1 MAKKPGGLG
10 RQYYEIFDDNA
21 FTSAQNNVA
30 QSLRIS
36 EIEPRADQP
45 RKDFNREALESLADS
60 ISAMGVLQPIVVRE
74 NIRYP
79 GTYEII
85 AGERRWRAAKMAGL
99 SEIPAVVLD
108 SDELKTAQVA
118 LIENLQRENLN
129 SLEEAMAY
137 AALIDKFNLTQEQI
151 AKQVGKSRSAVA
163 NTLRLLDLPEAI
175 AEMVKDGSL
184 SAGHART
191 LLPLENPEEMEAAA
205 NRIVAR
211 SLSVRDAEALVKR
224 LLSMADETDQV
235 EINSE
240 KGLEKLTK
248 IHMKELENRA
258 RATLSRRVRITNTG
272 KKKTVELTFEN
283 NEDLESLLKILCGQD
298 FFADEQF

>member
-21 FTSAQNNVA
+21 FTSSQNNVA

-36 EIEPRADQP
+36 EIEPRSDQP

-74 NIRYP
+74 NINYP

-108 SDELKTAQVA
+108 SDDLKTAQVA

-129 SLEEAMAY
+129 AIEEAMAY
-137 AALIDKFNLTQEQI
+137 AALIEKFDLTQEQI
-151 AKQVGKSRSAVA
+151 AKQVGKSRSAIA

-175 AEMVKDGSL
+175 AELVKEGSL

-191 LLPLENPEEMEAAA
+191 LLPLNDAEEMETVA
-205 NRIVAR
+205 NRIMAR

-224 LLSMADETDQV
+224 ILAHADENQI
-235 EINSE
+235 ELGSE
-240 KGLEKLTK
+240 KGIEKLTR

-258 RATLSRRVRITNTG
+258 RATLSRRVRIVNTG
-272 KKKTVELTFEN
+272 KKKTLELTFEN
-283 NEDLESLLKILCGQD
+283 NEDLESLLKTLCGQD
-298 FFADEQF
+298 FFSREGF

>member
-10 RQYYEIFDDNA
+10 RQYFEIFDDNA
-21 FTSAQNNVA
+21 FTSSQNNVA

-36 EIEPRADQP
+36 DIEPRKDQP

-60 ISAMGVLQPIVVRE
+60 IAAMGVLQPIVVRE
-74 NIRYP
+74 NLQYP
-79 GTYEII
+79 GAYEII
-85 AGERRWRAAKMAGL
+85 AGERRWRAAKIAGL

-129 SLEEAMAY
+129 AIEEAMAY
-137 AALIDKFNLTQEQI
+137 AALIEKFALTQDQI

-175 AEMVKDGSL
+175 AEMVKEGKL

-191 LLPLENPEEMEAAA
+191 LLPLADAEVMETAA
-205 NRIVAR
+205 NRIIAR

-224 LLSMADETDQV
+224 LLAQEEVADQV
-235 EINSE
+235 DLDSD
-240 KGLEKLTK
+240 KGLEKLTR
-248 IHMKELENRA
+248 IHMKELER
-258 RATLSRRVRITNTG
+258 RSQTTLGRRVRITNSD
-272 KKKTVELTFEN
+272 KKKTIELAFED
-283 NEDLESLLKILCGQD
+283 NEDLELLLKLLCGQD
-298 FFADEQF
+298 FFKKEQF

>member
-10 RQYYEIFDDNA
+10 RQFFEIFDDNT
-21 FTSAQNNVA
+21 FTTAQNSVA

-36 EIEPRADQP
+36 EIEPRKDQP

-60 ISAMGVLQPIVVRE
+60 IAAMGVLQPIVVRE
-74 NIRYP
+74 NMQYP

-85 AGERRWRAAKMAGL
+85 AGERRWRAAKIAGL

-129 SLEEAMAY
+129 AIEEAMAY
-137 AALIDKFNLTQEQI
+137 DALIEKFDLTQDQI

-163 NTLRLLDLPEAI
+163 NTLRLLDLPDVI
-175 AEMVKDGSL
+175 AEMVKEGKL

-191 LLPLENPEEMEAAA
+191 LLPLEDPEVMETAA
-205 NRIVAR
+205 NRIIAR

-224 LLSMADETDQV
+224 LIAQAKMAEQIDLD
-235 EINSE
+235 SD
-240 KGLEKLTK
+240 KGLEKLTR
-248 IHMKELENRA
+248 IHMKELER
-258 RATLSRRVRITNTG
+258 RSQTTLGRRVRITNSD
-272 KKKTVELTFEN
+272 KKKTIELAFED
-283 NEDLESLLKILCGQD
+283 NEDLELLLKLLCGQD
-298 FFADEQF
+298 FFKNEQF

>member
-10 RQYYEIFDDNA
+10 RNYYEIFDDNA

-129 SLEEAMAY
+129 ALEEAMAY
-137 AALIDKFNLTQEQI
+137 AALIEKFSLTQEQI
-151 AKQVGKSRSAVA
+151 AKQVGKSRSAIA
-163 NTLRLLDLPEAI
+163 NTLRLLDLPEAV
-175 AEMVKDGSL
+175 AEMVKDGAL

-191 LLPLENPEEMEAAA
+191 LLGVKDPDDMILLAQFTVEQD
-205 NRIVAR
+205 
-211 SLSVRDAEALVKR
+211 LSVRQLEEQVKK
-224 LLSMADETDQV
+224 
-235 EINSE
+235 INRKKKEVVNEDTEDSVPFVDYFRE
-240 KGLEKLTK
+240 MELKIQRQLGRKVKIQDKG
-248 IHMKELENRA
+248 N
-258 RATLSRRVRITNTG
+258 
-272 KKKTVELTFEN
+272 KKTVTLYYED
-283 NEDLESLLKILCGQD
+283 NEDLDELLKTICGDD
-298 FFADEQF
+298 FLDEV

>member
-21 FTSAQNNVA
+21 FTSSQNNVA
-30 QSLRIS
+30 QLLRVS

-60 ISAMGVLQPIVVRE
+60 ISNLGVLQPIVVRE
-74 NIRYP
+74 NINYP
-79 GTYEII
+79 GSYEII

-108 SDELKTAQVA
+108 SDDLKTAQVA

-129 SLEEAMAY
+129 AIEEAMAY
-137 AALIDKFNLTQEQI
+137 AALIEKFSLTQDQI
-151 AKQVGKSRSAVA
+151 AKQVGKSRSAIA
-163 NTLRLLDLPEAI
+163 NTLRLLDLPESI
-175 AEMVKDGSL
+175 AEMVKEGTL
-184 SAGHART
+184 SAGHARA
-191 LLPLENPEEMEAAA
+191 LLPLENAEDMETVAD
-205 NRIVAR
+205 RIIVR

-224 LLSMADETDQV
+224 LLEHSEEPDQV
-235 EINSE
+235 EVDSE
-240 KGLEKLTK
+240 KGLEKLTR

-258 RATLSRRVRITNTG
+258 RATLSRRVRIINTG
-272 KKKTVELTFEN
+272 KKKTVELTFDSDS
-283 NEDLESLLKILCGQD
+283 DLEELLTLLCGNG
-298 FFADEQF
+298 FFNQ

>member
-10 RQYYEIFDDNA
+10 RQFFEIFDDNT
-21 FTSAQNNVA
+21 FTTAQNSVA

-36 EIEPRADQP
+36 EIEPRKDQP

-60 ISAMGVLQPIVVRE
+60 IAAMGVLQPIVVRE
-74 NIRYP
+74 NMQYP

-85 AGERRWRAAKMAGL
+85 AGERRWRAAKIAGL

-129 SLEEAMAY
+129 AIEEAMAY
-137 AALIDKFNLTQEQI
+137 DALIEKFDLTQDQI

-163 NTLRLLDLPEAI
+163 NTLRLLDLPDAI
-175 AEMVKDGSL
+175 AEMVKEGKL

-191 LLPLENPEEMEAAA
+191 LLPLEDPEVMETAA
-205 NRIVAR
+205 NRIIAR

-224 LLSMADETDQV
+224 LIAQAEMAKQIDLD
-235 EINSE
+235 SD
-240 KGLEKLTK
+240 KGLEKLTR
-248 IHMKELENRA
+248 IHMKELER
-258 RATLSRRVRITNTG
+258 RSQTTLGRRVRITNSD
-272 KKKTVELTFEN
+272 KKKTIELAFED
-283 NEDLESLLKILCGQD
+283 NEDLELLLKLLCGQD
-298 FFADEQF
+298 FFKNEQF